1 MDTYTAT
8 GIAEG
13 FIEATD
19 NDQVIQA
26 WQTLIDTGLAW
37 QLQGWFGR
45 QAQRLIEDGYCL
57 PAEESRLLKAAKALG
72 KIEFLTVK

>member
-19 NDQVIQA
+19 NNQVIEA

-57 PAEESRLLKAAKALG
+57 PAEDSRLLKAAKALG
-72 KIEFLTVK
+72 KIEFVTVK

>member
-1 MDTYTAT
+1 MDSYTAT

-13 FIEATD
+13 FICPDSE
-19 NDQVIQA
+19 DQIIEA

-45 QAQRLIEDGYCL
+45 TAMELIEEGVCL
-57 PAEESRLLKAAKALG
+57 PAEKSRLLKAAKELG
-72 KIEFLTVK
+72 KIEFVTIN